1 MSAKYLEN
9 ISKMLRRWCWEN
21 VGKFFAKCCQNVR
34 KSWQNIGKLLVKC
47 WVTVT
52 VRKKLAKY
60 WRHHHISYMKKVFI
74 VEPLSFMYPK
84 ISLISIHLNEVTFSD
99 QTFISAF
106 HSRDSTHDF
115 NTQSGGAL
123 RLPFLDSERRSESIF
138 GIESAPPLSSY
149 IWCWKRAP
157 PPAFNPYLALRA
169 PPLSSYLWCWER
181 GRLSTHI

>member
-84 ISLISIHLNEVTFSD
+84 ISLISIHPDEAALSI
-99 QTFISAF
+99 QTFKLSFRHSILYICITFYNDIQF
-106 HSRDSTHDF
+106 HF
-115 NTQSGGAL
+115 NLIAAHTTCL
-123 RLPFLDSERRSESIF
+123 FM
-138 GIESAPPLSSY
+138 
-149 IWCWKRAP
+149 
-157 PPAFNPYLALRA
+157 
-169 PPLSSYLWCWER
+169 
-181 GRLSTHI
+181 